1 MSFRKYGG
9 TQFASSHNIV
19 KSNVNT
25 TDSFYVTQNVGQPN
39 TYINFES
46 DISGNIIIY
55 GDLDVSGNIY
65 TTGDI
70 DCFGNLD
77 VSGNIDCSGNL
88 QVQQD
93 IDCFGNLD
101 VSGNID
107 CSGNLDV
114 SGNITAY
121 YMFLSSGSNYTTAN
135 NGVVPKSYVDSVA
148 SGIRPLPASIL
159 CSNVAPI
166 TLSGNTQTIDGVTLN
181 SSFNGSPI
189 LVNAQ
194 GGQNVANINNGIYI
208 ISSGTWARA
217 SYLATGDRATGTS
230 TVILSGVEYANYKFV
245 CTSGTDE
252 FPAIIDAS
260 AVLWSPYDIPFI
272 LGPGL
277 IKTVSSNNTTVL
289 QVNPVLNFLTEIDNS
304 GNTLNIGNYTNTLNF
319 GSATTNNQFN
329 NDVNITGS
337 LITTMDASINGV
349 TVGLGGGNI
358 NNNILVGIYSLESN
372 TTGFS
377 NTAIGVVSLN
387 LNTTGSSNVAIGNNS
402 LSINTSG
409 GSNTA
414 VGVNSLQA
422 NTTGSSN
429 VAIGNNSLSINTTGG
444 SNTAIGFGAGI
455 NLSGNSNYNTFLGFN
470 TDVSNNGILPYS
482 NSTAVGY
489 NAIIDAS
496 NEIVL
501 GTSNETI
508 KIPGSYVGING
519 VYNPASGYALDV
531 SGILQVQDGTFQTIY
546 TSSLNGLNVSTSSF
560 YYAPF
565 PSVWVYTPSTTIRP
579 PFKIELEGANCL
591 IYKATG
597 TSTTGSATVIQNTG
611 TAGGIALAS
620 TTTAIYVNESGTT
633 PAVGIMTATPGY
645 TLDVSG
651 NINFT
656 GSLLED
662 GNPYSGYTQW
672 TTTGSDIYYDT
683 GSVGIGTATPAYT
696 LDISGNINFTG
707 SLLEDGNPFSGTTQW
722 SNGTSGAIYYASG
735 NVGIGTATPGYTL
748 DVNGNLHT
756 NSDALINN
764 VNAGRGSGTN
774 NSLNTVFGSNSL
786 QSNTTGSANTS
797 FGNVALVNNT
807 AGNYNNAFGYQAL
820 HGNTTGNGN
829 SAFGEG
835 ALLASQGSG
844 NSAFGQLAGVDL
856 SGNSNYNTFLGV
868 STNIDISTNIY
879 NYSTALGFN
888 AIIDDSNQIVL
899 GGLGGGSY
907 PGVQIPGSY
916 VGIGGVYNPA
926 SGYALD
932 VSGNSNFSG
941 IITNTVTQP
950 ASNDSTTK
958 VPTTAWVQSAITSS
972 EKWING
978 TSGAIY
984 YNSGSVGIGTTTP
997 TTALDV
1003 SGNAAFSGIITNTV
1017 TQPASNDSTTKVP
1030 TTAWVQSAIT
1040 SSEKWSNGTSGAI
1053 YYDTGFVGIGTTTP
1067 TTTLDVSGNSGTLL
1081 TLQNNAALYTAGQ
1094 SNILFNGAYQLGSI
1108 TTQDLGSVA
1117 QGGTYYSAM
1126 TFNVNW
1132 NNVLI
1137 SGMSITGFSGSSR
1150 VGINNPTFNSS
1161 YALNV
1166 NGTVN
1171 ATSYN
1176 SPSDY
1181 RIKKDVVTLD
1191 EKFTVDKLRPV
1202 SYNNTE
1208 LKKQDIGLIAHE
1220 LQEVYPFLVNGEK
1233 DGENLQSV
1241 NYNGLIGILIKEI
1254 QELKERVKKLENS
1267 SS

>member
-77 VSGNIDCSGNL
+77 VSGNIYTTG
-88 QVQQD
+88 D

-304 GNTLNIGNYTNTLNF
+304 GNTLNIGNYTPNINI

-358 NNNILVGIYSLESN
+358 NNNILVGSYSLQSN

-429 VAIGNNSLSINTTGG
+429 TTIGTGSLNSNTTGG

-633 PAVGIMTATPGY
+633 PGVGIMTATPGY

-662 GNPYSGYTQW
+662 GNPFSGTTQW
-672 TTTGSDIYYDT
+672 SNGTSNAIYYDT

-722 SNGTSGAIYYASG
+722 SNGTSNAIYYASG
-735 NVGIGTATPGYTL
+735 NVGIGKSTPTYTL
-748 DVNGNLHT
+748 DISGNLKT
-756 NSDALINN
+756 NADVIINN

-797 FGNVALVNNT
+797 FGNVALGNNT

-820 HGNTTGNGN
+820 QDNTTGNGN

-844 NSAFGQLAGVDL
+844 NSAFGQQAGVDL

-868 STNIDISTNIY
+868 STNIAISTNIY

-888 AIIDDSNQIVL
+888 AIIDASNQIVL

-932 VSGNSNFSG
+932 VS
-941 IITNTVTQP
+941 
-950 ASNDSTTK
+950 
-958 VPTTAWVQSAITSS
+958 
-972 EKWING
+972 
-978 TSGAIY
+978 
-984 YNSGSVGIGTTTP
+984 
-997 TTALDV
+997 
-1003 SGNAAFSGIITNTV
+1003 
-1017 TQPASNDSTTKVP
+1017 
-1030 TTAWVQSAIT
+1030 
-1040 SSEKWSNGTSGAI
+1040 
-1053 YYDTGFVGIGTTTP
+1053 
-1067 TTTLDVSGNSGTLL
+1067 
-1081 TLQNNAALYTAGQ
+1081 
-1094 SNILFNGAYQLGSI
+1094 
-1108 TTQDLGSVA
+1108 
-1117 QGGTYYSAM
+1117 
-1126 TFNVNW
+1126 
-1132 NNVLI
+1132 
-1137 SGMSITGFSGSSR
+1137 
-1150 VGINNPTFNSS
+1150 
-1161 YALNV
+1161 
-1166 NGTVN
+1166 GTVN

-1254 QELKERVKKLENS
+1254 QELKERVKKLENPS
-1267 SS
+1267 S

>member
-1 MSFRKYGG
+1 M
-9 TQFASSHNIV
+9 
-19 KSNVNT
+19 
-25 TDSFYVTQNVGQPN
+25 
-39 TYINFES
+39 
-46 DISGNIIIY
+46 DI
-55 GDLDVSGNIY
+55 
-65 TTGDI
+65 
-70 DCFGNLD
+70 
-77 VSGNIDCSGNL
+77 
-88 QVQQD
+88 
-93 IDCFGNLD
+93 
-101 VSGNID
+101 
-107 CSGNLDV
+107 
-114 SGNITAY
+114 
-121 YMFLSSGSNYTTAN
+121 
-135 NGVVPKSYVDSVA
+135 
-148 SGIRPLPASIL
+148 
-159 CSNVAPI
+159 
-166 TLSGNTQTIDGVTLN
+166 
-181 SSFNGSPI
+181 
-189 LVNAQ
+189 
-194 GGQNVANINNGIYI
+194 
-208 ISSGTWARA
+208 
-217 SYLATGDRATGTS
+217 
-230 TVILSGVEYANYKFV
+230 
-245 CTSGTDE
+245 
-252 FPAIIDAS
+252 
-260 AVLWSPYDIPFI
+260 
-272 LGPGL
+272 
-277 IKTVSSNNTTVL
+277 
-289 QVNPVLNFLTEIDNS
+289 
-304 GNTLNIGNYTNTLNF
+304 
-319 GSATTNNQFN
+319 
-329 NDVNITGS
+329 
-337 LITTMDASINGV
+337 
-349 TVGLGGGNI
+349 
-358 NNNILVGIYSLESN
+358 
-372 TTGFS
+372 
-377 NTAIGVVSLN
+377 
-387 LNTTGSSNVAIGNNS
+387 
-402 LSINTSG
+402 
-409 GSNTA
+409 
-414 VGVNSLQA
+414 
-422 NTTGSSN
+422 
-429 VAIGNNSLSINTTGG
+429 
-444 SNTAIGFGAGI
+444 
-455 NLSGNSNYNTFLGFN
+455 
-470 TDVSNNGILPYS
+470 
-482 NSTAVGY
+482 
-489 NAIIDAS
+489 
-496 NEIVL
+496 
-501 GTSNETI
+501 
-508 KIPGSYVGING
+508 
-519 VYNPASGYALDV
+519 
-531 SGILQVQDGTFQTIY
+531 
-546 TSSLNGLNVSTSSF
+546 
-560 YYAPF
+560 
-565 PSVWVYTPSTTIRP
+565 
-579 PFKIELEGANCL
+579 
-591 IYKATG
+591 
-597 TSTTGSATVIQNTG
+597 
-611 TAGGIALAS
+611 
-620 TTTAIYVNESGTT
+620 
-633 PAVGIMTATPGY
+633 
-645 TLDVSG
+645 SG

-662 GNPYSGYTQW
+662 GNPYSGNTQW
-672 TTTGSDIYYDT
+672 SNGTSGAIYYDT

-835 ALLASQGSG
+835 ALLASQGSC

-888 AIIDDSNQIVL
+888 AIIDASNQIVL

-972 EKWING
+972 EKWSNG

-984 YNSGSVGIGTTTP
+984 YDTGFVGIGTTTP

-1117 QGGTYYSAM
+1117 QGGAYYSAM

-1254 QELKERVKKLENS
+1254 QELKERVKKLENPS
-1267 SS
+1267 S

>member
-65 TTGDI
+65 TTG
-70 DCFGNLD
+70 
-77 VSGNIDCSGNL
+77 
-88 QVQQD
+88 D

-304 GNTLNIGNYTNTLNF
+304 GNTLNIGNYTPNINI

-358 NNNILVGIYSLESN
+358 NNNILVGSYSLQSN

-429 VAIGNNSLSINTTGG
+429 TTIGTGSLNSNTTGG

-519 VYNPASGYALDV
+519 VYNPGSGYALDV

-633 PAVGIMTATPGY
+633 PGVGIMTATPGY

-662 GNPYSGYTQW
+662 GNP
-672 TTTGSDIYYDT
+672 
-683 GSVGIGTATPAYT
+683 
-696 LDISGNINFTG
+696 
-707 SLLEDGNPFSGTTQW
+707 FSGTTQW
-722 SNGTSGAIYYASG
+722 SNGTSNAIYYASG
-735 NVGIGTATPGYTL
+735 NVGIGKSTPTYTL
-748 DVNGNLHT
+748 DISGNLKT
-756 NSDALINN
+756 NADVIINN

-797 FGNVALVNNT
+797 FGNVALGNNT

-820 HGNTTGNGN
+820 QDNTTGNGN

-844 NSAFGQLAGVDL
+844 NSAFGQQAGVDL

-888 AIIDDSNQIVL
+888 AIIDASNQIVL

-932 VSGNSNFSG
+932 VS
-941 IITNTVTQP
+941 
-950 ASNDSTTK
+950 
-958 VPTTAWVQSAITSS
+958 
-972 EKWING
+972 
-978 TSGAIY
+978 
-984 YNSGSVGIGTTTP
+984 
-997 TTALDV
+997 
-1003 SGNAAFSGIITNTV
+1003 
-1017 TQPASNDSTTKVP
+1017 
-1030 TTAWVQSAIT
+1030 
-1040 SSEKWSNGTSGAI
+1040 
-1053 YYDTGFVGIGTTTP
+1053 
-1067 TTTLDVSGNSGTLL
+1067 
-1081 TLQNNAALYTAGQ
+1081 
-1094 SNILFNGAYQLGSI
+1094 
-1108 TTQDLGSVA
+1108 
-1117 QGGTYYSAM
+1117 
-1126 TFNVNW
+1126 
-1132 NNVLI
+1132 
-1137 SGMSITGFSGSSR
+1137 
-1150 VGINNPTFNSS
+1150 
-1161 YALNV
+1161 
-1166 NGTVN
+1166 GTVN

-1254 QELKERVKKLENS
+1254 QELKERVKKLENPS
-1267 SS
+1267 S

>member
-1 MSFRKYGG
+1 
-9 TQFASSHNIV
+9 
-19 KSNVNT
+19 
-25 TDSFYVTQNVGQPN
+25 
-39 TYINFES
+39 
-46 DISGNIIIY
+46 
-55 GDLDVSGNIY
+55 
-65 TTGDI
+65 
-70 DCFGNLD
+70 
-77 VSGNIDCSGNL
+77 
-88 QVQQD
+88 
-93 IDCFGNLD
+93 
-101 VSGNID
+101 
-107 CSGNLDV
+107 
-114 SGNITAY
+114 
-121 YMFLSSGSNYTTAN
+121 
-135 NGVVPKSYVDSVA
+135 
-148 SGIRPLPASIL
+148 
-159 CSNVAPI
+159 
-166 TLSGNTQTIDGVTLN
+166 
-181 SSFNGSPI
+181 
-189 LVNAQ
+189 
-194 GGQNVANINNGIYI
+194 
-208 ISSGTWARA
+208 
-217 SYLATGDRATGTS
+217 
-230 TVILSGVEYANYKFV
+230 
-245 CTSGTDE
+245 
-252 FPAIIDAS
+252 
-260 AVLWSPYDIPFI
+260 
-272 LGPGL
+272 
-277 IKTVSSNNTTVL
+277 
-289 QVNPVLNFLTEIDNS
+289 
-304 GNTLNIGNYTNTLNF
+304 
-319 GSATTNNQFN
+319 
-329 NDVNITGS
+329 
-337 LITTMDASINGV
+337 
-349 TVGLGGGNI
+349 
-358 NNNILVGIYSLESN
+358 
-372 TTGFS
+372 
-377 NTAIGVVSLN
+377 
-387 LNTTGSSNVAIGNNS
+387 
-402 LSINTSG
+402 
-409 GSNTA
+409 
-414 VGVNSLQA
+414 
-422 NTTGSSN
+422 
-429 VAIGNNSLSINTTGG
+429 
-444 SNTAIGFGAGI
+444 
-455 NLSGNSNYNTFLGFN
+455 
-470 TDVSNNGILPYS
+470 
-482 NSTAVGY
+482 
-489 NAIIDAS
+489 
-496 NEIVL
+496 
-501 GTSNETI
+501 
-508 KIPGSYVGING
+508 
-519 VYNPASGYALDV
+519 
-531 SGILQVQDGTFQTIY
+531 VQDGTFQTIY

-633 PAVGIMTATPGY
+633 PGVGIMTATPGY

-672 TTTGSDIYYDT
+672 SNGTSGAIYYDT

-722 SNGTSGAIYYASG
+722 SNGTSNAIYYASG
-735 NVGIGTATPGYTL
+735 NVGIGTATPTYTL
-748 DVNGNLHT
+748 DISGNLKT
-756 NSDALINN
+756 NADVIINN

-797 FGNVALVNNT
+797 FGNVALGNNT

-820 HGNTTGNGN
+820 QDNTTGNGN

-888 AIIDDSNQIVL
+888 AIIDASNQIVL

-972 EKWING
+972 AKWI
-978 TSGAIY
+978 
-984 YNSGSVGIGTTTP
+984 
-997 TTALDV
+997 
-1003 SGNAAFSGIITNTV
+1003 
-1017 TQPASNDSTTKVP
+1017 
-1030 TTAWVQSAIT
+1030 
-1040 SSEKWSNGTSGAI
+1040 NGTSGAI

-1067 TTTLDVSGNSGTLL
+1067 TTALDVSGNSGTLL

-1117 QGGTYYSAM
+1117 QGGAYYSSM

-1132 NNVLI
+1132 NNGLI
-1137 SGMSITGFSGSSR
+1137 SGMSITGFSGSSC

-1254 QELKERVKKLENS
+1254 QELKERVKKLENPS
-1267 SS
+1267 S